1 MGVLSGM
8 LPYERLTAWKVCYE
22 LVLTTYRTTETYPR
36 YELYGLTSQ
45 TRRAAFSACAN
56 IVEGSAKR
64 GPREF
69 RRFLDIAIGSLAEL
83 AFTFKL
89 ARDLGFLTTE
99 QWEMIDTLRR
109 RSGFLVWRLTRAL
122 DKKKGRQAS
131 A

>member
-1 MGVLSGM
+1 M

-56 IVEGSAKR
+56 IAEGSAKR

-89 ARDLGFLTTE
+89 ARDLGFLTAE
-99 QWEMIDTLRR
+99 QWEKIDTLRR